1 MRISSSDCDSL
12 SVIIPII
19 SCQSLTPIKTQKP
32 FQLKNKQQE
41 QEMLTIHSATNVRH
55 TQN

>member
-1 MRISSSDCDSL
+1 MRISSSACDSL

-19 SCQSLTPIKTQKP
+19 SCQSLTPIRTQKP